1 MFVEKA
7 FDLAISK
14 RKLLLFIAY
23 KSTSVGYSH
32 FNEQHCVTKVL
43 FYENYNFKSKSL
55 RASGL
60 MYCES
65 LRL

>member
-1 MFVEKA
+1 MFVKKA

-14 RKLLLFIAY
+14 RKLFLFIAY

-43 FYENYNFKSKSL
+43 FYENYNFKA
-55 RASGL
+55 RA
-60 MYCES
+60 
-65 LRL
+65 